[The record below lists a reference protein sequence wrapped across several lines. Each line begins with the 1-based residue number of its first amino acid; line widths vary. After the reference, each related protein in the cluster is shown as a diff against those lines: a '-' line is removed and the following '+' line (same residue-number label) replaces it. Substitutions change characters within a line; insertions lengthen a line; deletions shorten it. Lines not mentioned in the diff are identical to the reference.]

1 MAIPT
6 QRRQPTMGLVV
17 PEQIIPRNRAPAL
30 SNLGGLLGGF
40 GGTLSS
46 AFAPL
51 AGGGQ
56 PLRATGERSL
66 VEGLMLAA
74 GPRTRSLLSS
84 TQAPSGFDFVA
95 PAPTPEMISGA
106 QLAAAESLL
115 RSGRRADVD
124 SQADVGA
131 PAVPAAP
138 VSRGLLADARP
149 MPRPDM
155 PEEAGG
161 LLTGRGSSAR
171 LRALGKALMSG
182 PSRMPIS
189 VGERIIS
196 GLAAGEEAVE
206 REEMLEFAKEQRERQ
221 KKQIE
226 AQNKLADVLAD
237 PESTD
242 AEKKSAFKAAYPVEA
257 FKAEGKP
264 VDLVKAIGAIAIDK
278 LLKEPPEPL
287 SPVEQDAY
295 NKLMSIGGSGGLEEL
310 LAIAGLGRDT
320 RSLNA
325 AAKQGVKSEF
335 STNKEANDAAKAA
348 GESTYVF
355 EGKTYRTQ

>member
-30 SNLGGLLGGF
+30 SNLGGLLGGI

-237 PESTD
+237 PESTK
-242 AEKKSAFKAAYPVEA
+242 EQKTSAFKAAYPVEA
-257 FKAEGKP
+257 FKLEAKDGDIVKELQRIA
-264 VDLVKAIGAIAIDK
+264 VRKAILNI
-278 LLKEPPEPL
+278 PL
-287 SPVEQDAY
+287 TEVEQDAY
-295 NKLMSIGGSGGLEEL
+295 DKVMGKREL
-310 LAIAGLGRDT
+310 GIIEQVMAEQGIAPQGRDT
-320 RSLNA
+320 RLLQTP
-325 AAKQGVKSEF
+325 AKQGANRF
-335 STNKEANDAAKAA
+335 SIT
-348 GESTYVF
+348 ESTA
-355 EGKTYRTQ
+355 KD